1 MLKFRVHFGL
11 RGFALIGWTP
21 RIGADCAGRCRMTKP
36 SPVPSGCFVNCPKL
50 NQSVKVVQR
59 SPEAEA
65 PAATSDRATPPS
77 NWDPTRPRGELGEP
91 VGLTIYAPTA
101 RHGRANS
108 CQICARCRLQLREK
122 EGRDALCPPKTHHRP
137 RSPPP

>member
-1 MLKFRVHFGL
+1 
-11 RGFALIGWTP
+11 
-21 RIGADCAGRCRMTKP
+21 MTKP

-91 VGLTIYAPTA
+91 VGLTIFPQHSPARGYADY
-101 RHGRANS
+101 
-108 CQICARCRLQLREK
+108 CRPFGQ
-122 EGRDALCPPKTHHRP
+122 
-137 RSPPP
+137 